1 MSKYSR
7 YEGLVGR
14 QRRQNN
20 VHPIWQAIG
29 CSLMILIPLL
39 AYAGAA
45 FLVQANLQQRWLP
58 LPRELARAV
67 HLPVIGFVPYL
78 YANLVVMLPL
88 TVVGFGV
95 LTILYALVYRL
106 VSPSR

>member
-1 MSKYSR
+1 MSKYSK
-7 YEGLVGR
+7 YEGFTGR
-14 QRRQNN
+14 QRRQNS

-29 CSLMILIPLL
+29 CLLMILIPLL

-45 FLVQANLQQRWLP
+45 FLVRVNLQQRWLP

-67 HLPVIGFVPYL
+67 DLPVIGYVPYL

-88 TVVGFGV
+88 IFVGFGL
-95 LTILYALVYRL
+95 LTILYALVYRM